1 MIRQVTYCDVCGAQ
15 RRETNHWFIAYEL
28 SGELRAS
35 GWTSQ
40 SLHHPGIKHLCG
52 ESCLHKLLS
61 EFLASSAQTQTVHTE
76 AFVAQ
81 SAAASVDMAFVA
93 EPSVS
98 RNSQTQFTSTSSKAS
113 QHAQIAEFIG
123 ATRETVTRA
132 LTVFK
137 ERGLVEIRG
146 CTLKIPS
153 TTALRKYAERV

>member
-1 MIRQVTYCDVCGAQ
+1 MDSSSLRNERNTMIRQVIYCDVCGAQ

-61 EFLASSAQTQTVHTE
+61 EFLASSAQMQTVHTE

-98 RNSQTQFTSTSSKAS
+98 RSSQTQFTSTSSKAS
-113 QHAQIAEFIG
+113 QHVYRRTEA
-123 ATRETVTRA
+123 RR
-132 LTVFK
+132 
-137 ERGLVEIRG
+137 
-146 CTLKIPS
+146 
-153 TTALRKYAERV
+153 RKCAGRRTS